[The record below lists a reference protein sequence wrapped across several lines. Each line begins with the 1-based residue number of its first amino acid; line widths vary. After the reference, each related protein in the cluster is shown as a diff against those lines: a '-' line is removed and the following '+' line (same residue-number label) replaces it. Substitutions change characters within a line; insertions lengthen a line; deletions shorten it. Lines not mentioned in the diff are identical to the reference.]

1 MKEAVINNYLKK
13 SKKIEITDLKKLKS
27 EKNYSLEIGCNAA
40 YGIAYQLKK
49 FSGINENVPLNCT
62 LEHGAYFVKFVCHY
76 EVTHPVSHIITV
88 SPFREEVIRELT
100 DIIPIAIGP
109 YIAYAEEYRSET
121 YVKDEKAKKGR
132 VLLVMPSHSTKAGIG
147 DYNIEKFIHIIEK
160 NRKEFDTV
168 MVCLHWEDMNKGL
181 WKPYKKMG
189 YTLVSAGSV
198 ISPYFLSRLKYI
210 FNLSDAVI
218 FNAVTT
224 GMAYAMYMNKPF
236 KLIRQDIS
244 YSTISTNNSLELEV
258 EDFGETLM
266 EVFSY
271 SDNEFSITQE
281 QRKLGNYLFGLEKIK
296 SKKEMK
302 RLLTPLLRV
311 SGWE

>member
-1 MKEAVINNYLKK
+1 
-13 SKKIEITDLKKLKS
+13 
-27 EKNYSLEIGCNAA
+27 
-40 YGIAYQLKK
+40 
-49 FSGINENVPLNCT
+49 
-62 LEHGAYFVKFVCHY
+62 
-76 EVTHPVSHIITV
+76 
-88 SPFREEVIRELT
+88 
-100 DIIPIAIGP
+100 
-109 YIAYAEEYRSET
+109 
-121 YVKDEKAKKGR
+121 
-132 VLLVMPSHSTKAGIG
+132 
-147 DYNIEKFIHIIEK
+147 
-160 NRKEFDTV
+160 
-168 MVCLHWEDMNKGL
+168 MVCLHWEDMNKSL
-181 WKPYKKMG
+181 WKPYEKMG

-210 FNLSDAVI
+210 FNLSDAII

-266 EVFSY
+266 KVFGY

>member
-1 MKEAVINNYLKK
+1 
-13 SKKIEITDLKKLKS
+13 
-27 EKNYSLEIGCNAA
+27 
-40 YGIAYQLKK
+40 
-49 FSGINENVPLNCT
+49 
-62 LEHGAYFVKFVCHY
+62 
-76 EVTHPVSHIITV
+76 
-88 SPFREEVIRELT
+88 
-100 DIIPIAIGP
+100 
-109 YIAYAEEYRSET
+109 
-121 YVKDEKAKKGR
+121 
-132 VLLVMPSHSTKAGIG
+132 
-147 DYNIEKFIHIIEK
+147 
-160 NRKEFDTV
+160 
-168 MVCLHWEDMNKGL
+168 
-181 WKPYKKMG
+181 
-189 YTLVSAGSV
+189 
-198 ISPYFLSRLKYI
+198 
-210 FNLSDAVI
+210 
-218 FNAVTT
+218 
-224 GMAYAMYMNKPF
+224 MNKPF